1 MTADPVKHTLHRV
14 CPCVEQPA
22 WRSSPCDCCSGLFE
36 RVGLLFPDRK
46 MEASFLLANKRS
58 KLAVAVLPITFVVSL
73 IAGALAIEVG
83 AQGTNWPGGKAV
95 LILTLVLPS
104 CVGLLLSMVP
114 CCLRARSCIYPLQG
128 IATWTC
134 AFVICLTGGI
144 IIGIFASDEKEE
156 LSFVN
161 VSNFPTVSGLTTSD
175 VRKCGMLLNSGTV
188 NAITI
193 MWVLQKIIIVAN
205 VVSAR
210 VMFAVAGFNV
220 LVLLVACGLVFVRPS
235 FVDEGYAQC
244 ARSTVPGLVSMVC
257 SLLIDTIA
265 AAFALVWTLSRRAAG
280 MRQLHFWTIKL
291 ELDVKQL
298 HGEANP
304 FDPDNLRRWLQ
315 AAGKASNTVALAA
328 VTAAASGQANTGF
341 TAQSGVDSSTGSP
354 RASEVSSVS
363 NNGGEFW
370 AIPASDVRLQS
381 KIAAGASGAVW
392 RATYRGRAIAAKQLF
407 SNAAE
412 AMDVTELAHEV
423 AVLGQLAHKH
433 IVKFLGLCTQHDAVL
448 GAQVYIIQEFC
459 PSNLRSW
466 MEEVAP
472 TLGLAWRFEE
482 VKRIAKEIVDGG
494 AFLHSRQIVHRDL
507 KPENIL
513 LAGDA
518 SVRIGDFGVSSQSRA
533 VAARRLATEDSL
545 VAAAGTL
552 EYMAPETYVLGLNE
566 ATLGAE
572 PPVDVYS
579 FGIILWELLAID
591 KSSADTHKLQGLWQC
606 HRETYHETQDCRLSV
621 DDIKGKWEWPSL
633 GFCHRQHSHFP
644 ANIVDAVESSWKFVA
659 VERASFA
666 QLSTRLDAAE
676 ASRPLGNVGR
686 STKVRTSSWDWD
698 ASTGMG
704 LLHEPLVRED
714 LEKPAFVPLQDGTG
728 IDDTMDGYDE
738 RDRANSRDKAPVT
751 RAVSPCTR
759 CWVDFWVRRGMH
771 FGLANHAEERFQAY
785 VHSDEFYAVVKWP
798 FEILGGFHALAA
810 ISLAVVGGQ
819 WASGWAAGASALN
832 VADAILYC
840 TAGAL
845 GWWTRGRSKA
855 NEIVGWLVAVKLLVM
870 AVSMVLI
877 PLSPDLTFND
887 TDMPLFLNDAEV
899 FSGSWEECGLLVE
912 SNGSAL
918 TLLAPSNECW
928 DAVAVDQATD
938 VECNGQVLVANDE
951 RTALSWEHVLENNFL
966 FGQFLFD
973 LKFGIVFFH
982 LLTMPISLIMLA
994 LPFRMYMIALLVAV
1008 VVTFFVAFARIVDM
1022 IELSCF
1028 GEIFGG
1034 VTIFKLA
1041 TLLFA
1046 AVIVFTSGAISVV
1059 QNEKTRRSL
1068 FVLYSSLHSQETA
1081 LTKDANFRKYR
1092 DVMLTNRSQF
1102 SLENSRVQ
1110 EMSHFGLANES
1121 VGDRAHLVKAVTI
1134 S

>member
-1 MTADPVKHTLHRV
+1 MEADVRRKKCAQRMF
-14 CPCVEQPA
+14 PCVELPA
-22 WRSSPCDCCSGLFE
+22 WRSSPCDCFSSYFE
-36 RVGLLFPDRK
+36 RIGLLFPDRQT
-46 MEASFLLANKRS
+46 EASFLLANKRS
-58 KLAVAVLPITFVVSL
+58 RLAVVVLPIIFLFS
-73 IAGALAIEVG
+73 IGAGVMAIDLSAQSAWRTAQFFLLLPCCVG
-83 AQGTNWPGGKAV
+83 IILSAV
-95 LILTLVLPS
+95 LF
-104 CVGLLLSMVP
+104 CVRTKPKYV
-114 CCLRARSCIYPLQG
+114 YPLQG
-128 IATWTC
+128 SLTWICAVTVCCTGALVLGVFIEMDSVQTKFMNISNYPSVGGETIALVRQC
-134 AFVICLTGGI
+134 
-144 IIGIFASDEKEE
+144 
-156 LSFVN
+156 
-161 VSNFPTVSGLTTSD
+161 GLY
-175 VRKCGMLLNSGTV
+175 LNSGTINV
-188 NAITI
+188 VTI
-193 MWVLQKIIIVAN
+193 VWVLQKIMLVAN
-205 VVSAR
+205 IVSAR
-210 VMFAVAGFNV
+210 VMFGVALFNLAVMLVGCG
-220 LVLLVACGLVFVRPS
+220 LVLLNDSEVH
-235 FVDEGYAQC
+235 C
-244 ARSTVPGLVSMVC
+244 ASSSVPGIVLLGC
-257 SLLIDTIA
+257 GLLIDSVA
-265 AAFALVWTLSRRAAG
+265 AAGALVWALSRRAAG

>member
-819 WASGWAAGASALN
+819 WASGWAAGAVVLN

-870 AVSMVLI
+870 VVSMVLI

-887 TDMPLFLNDAEV
+887 TVTPLFLNDAEV

-994 LPFRMYMIALLVAV
+994 LPFRIYVIVLLVPVAV
-1008 VVTFFVAFARIVDM
+1008 TVAAILARLVDVVHPACGTSS
-1022 IELSCF
+1022 LSA
-1028 GEIFGG
+1028 GAD
-1034 VTIFKLA
+1034 FKLVSVVI
-1041 TLLFA
+1041 A
-1046 AVIVFTSGAISVV
+1046 AVIAYTSGATSVV

-1068 FVLYSSLHSQETA
+1068 FVLYSSLNSQETA

-1092 DVMLTNRSQF
+1092 SVMQLNREEFEGCGDGGPTIAGPNRQ
-1102 SLENSRVQ
+1102 
-1110 EMSHFGLANES
+1110 SHI
-1121 VGDRAHLVKAVTI
+1121 VKAVTI
-1134 S
+1134 P

>member
-1 MTADPVKHTLHRV
+1 MEADVRRKKCAQRMF
-14 CPCVEQPA
+14 PCVELPA
-22 WRSSPCDCCSGLFE
+22 WRSSPCDCFSSYFE
-36 RVGLLFPDRK
+36 RIGLLFPDRQT
-46 MEASFLLANKRS
+46 EASFLLANKRS
-58 KLAVAVLPITFVVSL
+58 RLAVVVLPIIFLFS
-73 IAGALAIEVG
+73 IGAGVMAIDLSAQSAWRTAQFFLLLPCCVG
-83 AQGTNWPGGKAV
+83 IILSAV
-95 LILTLVLPS
+95 LF
-104 CVGLLLSMVP
+104 CVRTKPKYV
-114 CCLRARSCIYPLQG
+114 YPLQG
-128 IATWTC
+128 SLTWICAVTVCCTGALVLGVFIEMDSVQTKFMNISNYPSVGGETIALVRQC
-134 AFVICLTGGI
+134 
-144 IIGIFASDEKEE
+144 
-156 LSFVN
+156 
-161 VSNFPTVSGLTTSD
+161 GLY
-175 VRKCGMLLNSGTV
+175 LNSGTINV
-188 NAITI
+188 VTI
-193 MWVLQKIIIVAN
+193 VWVLQKIMLVAN
-205 VVSAR
+205 IVSAR
-210 VMFAVAGFNV
+210 VMFGVALFNLAVMLVGCG
-220 LVLLVACGLVFVRPS
+220 LVLLNDSEVH
-235 FVDEGYAQC
+235 C
-244 ARSTVPGLVSMVC
+244 ASSSVPGIVLLGC
-257 SLLIDTIA
+257 GLLIDSVA
-265 AAFALVWTLSRRAAG
+265 AAGALVWALSRRAAG

-819 WASGWAAGASALN
+819 WASGWAAGAVVLN

-870 AVSMVLI
+870 VVSMVLI

-887 TDMPLFLNDAEV
+887 TVTPLFLNDAEV

-994 LPFRMYMIALLVAV
+994 LPFRIYVIVLLVPVAV
-1008 VVTFFVAFARIVDM
+1008 TVAAILARLVDVVHPACGTSS
-1022 IELSCF
+1022 LSA
-1028 GEIFGG
+1028 GAD
-1034 VTIFKLA
+1034 FKLVSVVI
-1041 TLLFA
+1041 A
-1046 AVIVFTSGAISVV
+1046 AVIAYTSGATSVV

-1068 FVLYSSLHSQETA
+1068 FVLYSSLNSQETA

-1092 DVMLTNRSQF
+1092 SVMQLNREEFEGCGDGGPTIAGPNRQ
-1102 SLENSRVQ
+1102 
-1110 EMSHFGLANES
+1110 SHI
-1121 VGDRAHLVKAVTI
+1121 VKAVTI
-1134 S
+1134 P